1 MINKL
6 IRYIKGYLRIRISGN
21 AVERFLNACS
31 HKGIILWDLTPCN
44 LYYEAN
50 IMLRDF
56 KTLKPVIRKTR
67 TKVCIVN
74 RTGFPFFMHKYQ
86 KRRLFFSGFLFCII
100 LMYYLSTFIWDIS
113 ITGNQTCT
121 TETLIEFLKTIDVE
135 QGMKRKD
142 LSCNDIVAEL
152 RKQFDDIIW
161 ASASI
166 NGSNL
171 MIQIKEN
178 SDSLQIQETET
189 KKSTPYDVI
198 SDTDC
203 TITKMVIR
211 NGLTD
216 LKIGDKVEKG
226 TLLVSGQ
233 IPILNDA
240 KEVIGYQYVI
250 SDADIYG
257 KTTINY
263 ENEINLTY
271 HLKHPE
277 SIQKTEYYL
286 QICNYR
292 LGLGGIKNNYKNFT
306 QYSKQQKIAGLYAGI
321 RTATPYSSVKKQYS
335 GKEIQQILSSDYKYY
350 CKELEK
356 KGVVILE
363 NNVKIYTWSDTAKA
377 IGTITVELP
386 VGQLKKSEFIEI
398 GEPIDGNDGN
408 NN

>member
-1 MINKL
+1 MINKF

-31 HKGIILWDLTPCN
+31 YKGIILWDLTPCN
-44 LYYEAN
+44 LCYEAN

-56 KTLKPVIRKTR
+56 KTLKPVIRKTH

-74 RTGFPFFMHKYQ
+74 RTGFPFLIQKYH
-86 KRRLFFSGFLFCII
+86 KRRLFFIGFLFCIM
-100 LMYYLSTFIWDIS
+100 LMYYLSTFIWDIR

-152 RKQFDDIIW
+152 RKHFDDIIW

-178 SDSLQIQETET
+178 SDSIQIPEIKNNT
-189 KKSTPYDVI
+189 SVPYDIV

-203 TITKMVIR
+203 IITKIIIR
-211 NGLTD
+211 SGLTHI
-216 LKIGDKVEKG
+216 KEGDTIKKG
-226 TLLVSGQ
+226 TVLVSGH
-233 IPILNDA
+233 IPVLNDA
-240 KEVIGYQYVI
+240 KEVIDYQSVI

-257 KTTINY
+257 KVTINY
-263 ENEINLTY
+263 ENERNLTN
-271 HLKHPE
+271 HQKHPE
-277 SIQKTEYYL
+277 TIQKTEYYL
-286 QICNYR
+286 QIGSYR
-292 LGLGGIKNNYKNFT
+292 LGFGSIKNNYKTFT
-306 QYSKQQKIAGLYAGI
+306 EYSKQQKIAGIYAGV
-321 RTATPYSSVKKQYS
+321 RTAIPYSSVKKQYS
-335 GKEIQQILSSDYKYY
+335 DTEIQQILSADFIYY

-377 IGTITVELP
+377 IGTITVEMP

-398 GEPIDGNDGN
+398 GETIDGNDGN
-408 NN
+408 ND